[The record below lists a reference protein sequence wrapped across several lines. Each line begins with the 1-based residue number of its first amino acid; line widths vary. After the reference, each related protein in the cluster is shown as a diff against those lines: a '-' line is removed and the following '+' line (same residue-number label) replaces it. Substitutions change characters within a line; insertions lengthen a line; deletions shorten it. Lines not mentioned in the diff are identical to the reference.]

1 MRATSLV
8 LLSSTLASASI
19 WNGWRDQYVRV
30 SPQIAEGIGKARRRL
45 QAEGK
50 DFPEELKLAAVKAM
64 QAAER
69 VSHASRFGGPEVG
82 TRRQMMVVENDGT
95 TRVSVVNGVTIP
107 DMSLF
112 DCPWASRLH
121 PWGQAQLDVDPDN
134 FTVDGGLCLPYQE
147 IPFPYSIGINP
158 VDPVAAGI
166 VAPGPNFN
174 PVDANNSNLPTCR
187 DDTGNIVW
195 CKYPGE
201 TEATQLGENYG
212 HAAANAGWV
221 DLAGNAVSD
230 ADQLSTPICT
240 KTYVNDCKFS
250 TKKTRRYK
258 YEDGAAI
265 APGAVANEG
274 YDINW
279 VLTRVAQ
286 VRNSL
291 PGIAARME
299 EDLGLSPGTLGT
311 MPFPQDMYTTLYGLP
326 TGTLPGTSGTY
337 PHAYTK
343 GEYTADAIPAIDAS
357 KDGEC
362 STRDSMAQVI
372 GHHGVPR
379 SASTEY
385 SMRDGTGQCDTDEG
399 ATAGRQMPWIVTA
412 GLSAGCH

>member
-69 VSHASRFGGPEVG
+69 VSHASRSGSPEVG

-121 PWGQAQLDVDPDN
+121 PWGQAQLNVDPDN

-174 PVDANNSNLPTCR
+174 PVDANNFNLPTCR

-230 ADQLSTPICT
+230 ADQLTTPICK

-250 TKKTRRYK
+250 TKKTRQYK

-265 APGAVANEG
+265 APGAIANEG

-291 PGIAARME
+291 SGIAAR
-299 EDLGLSPGTLGT
+299 
-311 MPFPQDMYTTLYGLP
+311 
-326 TGTLPGTSGTY
+326 
-337 PHAYTK
+337 
-343 GEYTADAIPAIDAS
+343 
-357 KDGEC
+357 
-362 STRDSMAQVI
+362 
-372 GHHGVPR
+372 
-379 SASTEY
+379 
-385 SMRDGTGQCDTDEG
+385 
-399 ATAGRQMPWIVTA
+399 
-412 GLSAGCH
+412 